1 MHSVFSYQHVNIV
14 THITLHTMWR
24 PWTDSNKRD
33 LDEEE
38 VFYKYFLKCIL
49 SFLLL
54 EISPTFKKTSTWAGA
69 TM

>member
-1 MHSVFSYQHVNIV
+1 
-14 THITLHTMWR
+14 MWR